1 MHAIASL
8 ADEPAVALG
17 VTKVNAAT
25 HSLSVCISE
34 LRRSV
39 SACDVGLE
47 LLR

>member
-8 ADEPAVALG
+8 AAEPAVALG
-17 VTKVNAAT
+17 VTEVNAAT